1 MRRIDAELSSICCL
15 TLSSSAATATNRR
28 FLVDIHPGVQRP
40 LRIACVTE
48 TYPPEVN
55 GVAMTV
61 ARLVQSLRARHHAVQ
76 VVRPRQKSDVGA
88 TSADGHGD
96 VLVRGVP
103 IPRYAGLR
111 MGLPCMGRLV
121 KLWKQ
126 NRPDVVH
133 IATEGPLGRSALLAA
148 KALGLPVCSEF
159 RTNFH
164 AYSQHYGFGFLRTP
178 IIGYL
183 RRFHNATQCTMV
195 PTQALHDD
203 LKKEGFH
210 NLLTVARGVD
220 VRRFDTAHRSEAL
233 RAQWGAAPD
242 DLVVT
247 CVGRLAP
254 EKNLVTLVAAFEA
267 IRRQQP
273 RARLVLVGDGP
284 MRKELQAR
292 CPDAVFAGQRIGG
305 DLAAHYAS
313 ADVFL
318 FPSVTETFGNVTTE
332 AMASG
337 LAVVAFDYA
346 AAHRLIED
354 GVNGALVP
362 FNDDAAFVA
371 TAARTAADLANC
383 RVLGARARVGVMALD
398 WDSIAAQVEGVMA
411 SVMRATAPVED
422 YAFASA
428 RHSSV

>member
-1 MRRIDAELSSICCL
+1 M
-15 TLSSSAATATNRR
+15 
-28 FLVDIHPGVQRP
+28 DIHPGLQRP

-55 GVAMTV
+55 GVAMTI
-61 ARLVQSLRARHHAVQ
+61 ARLVQSLRARHHVVQ
-76 VVRPRQKSDVGA
+76 VIRPRQGVDTGA
-88 TSADGHGD
+88 TSADGHDD

-111 MGLPCMGRLV
+111 MGLPCMGTLV
-121 KLWKQ
+121 KLWKAQ
-126 NRPDVVH
+126 RPDVVH

-148 KALGLPVCSEF
+148 KALGLPVCSDF

-164 AYSQHYGFGFLRTP
+164 AYSRHYGFGFLRRP
-178 IIGYL
+178 IIAYL

-203 LKKEGFH
+203 LARDGFRG
-210 NLLTVARGVD
+210 LATVARGVD
-220 VRRFDTAHRSEAL
+220 VRRFDPVHRSEVL

-254 EKNLVTLVAAFEA
+254 EKNLGTLVAAFDA
-267 IRRQQP
+267 IRRGHP

-292 CPDAVFAGQRIGG
+292 CPDAVFAGQRIGA
-305 DLAAHYAS
+305 DLATHYAS
-313 ADVFL
+313 ADLFL

-346 AAHRLIED
+346 AAQRLIRHGE
-354 GVNGALVP
+354 NGALVP
-362 FNDDAAFVA
+362 FDDSAAFVA

-383 RVLGARARVGVMALD
+383 RVLGARARIGVMALD

-411 SVMRATAPVED
+411 AVMRAVEPATD

>member
-1 MRRIDAELSSICCL
+1 
-15 TLSSSAATATNRR
+15 
-28 FLVDIHPGVQRP
+28 VDIQTGPQRP

-61 ARLVQSLRARHHAVQ
+61 ARLVQGLRARHHAVQ
-76 VVRPRQKSDVGA
+76 VVRPRQASDTAGA
-88 TSADGHGD
+88 QSLDGD

-103 IPRYAGLR
+103 IPRYEGLK
-111 MGLPCMGRLV
+111 MGLPCTGRLV
-121 KLWKQ
+121 KLWKRE
-126 NRPDVVH
+126 RPDVVH
-133 IATEGPLGRSALLAA
+133 IATEGPLGRSALMAA

-164 AYSQHYGFGFLRTP
+164 AYSQHYGLGFLHRL
-178 IIGYL
+178 ILGYL

-195 PTQALHDD
+195 PTQALHDQ
-203 LKKEGFH
+203 LKREGFRD
-210 NLLTVARGVD
+210 LLTVARGVD
-220 VRRFDTAHRSEAL
+220 VRRFDAAHRSDAL
-233 RAQWGAAPD
+233 RAQWGAGPD

-254 EKNLVTLVAAFEA
+254 EKNLATLVTAFEA
-267 IRRQQP
+267 IRRDQP

-284 MRKELQAR
+284 MRKELEAR
-292 CPDAVFAGQRIGG
+292 CPDAIFAGLRMGD
-305 DLAAHYAS
+305 DLATHYAS
-313 ADVFL
+313 ADLFL
-318 FPSVTETFGNVTTE
+318 FPSITETFGNVTTE

-346 AAHRLIED
+346 AAQRLIRHGE
-354 GVNGALVP
+354 NGALAP
-362 FNDDAAFVA
+362 YNDTAAFVA

-383 RVLGARARVGVMALD
+383 RVLGTRARASVMALD
-398 WDSIAAQVEGVMA
+398 WDGIAAQVEGVMA
-411 SVMRATAPVED
+411 SVMRQVEPAAD

>member
-1 MRRIDAELSSICCL
+1 M
-15 TLSSSAATATNRR
+15 
-28 FLVDIHPGVQRP
+28 DIQTGLQRP

-61 ARLVQSLRARHHAVQ
+61 ARLVQGLRARHHAVQ
-76 VVRPRQKSDVGA
+76 VVRPRQAGDTA
-88 TSADGHGD
+88 AALSADGD

-103 IPRYAGLR
+103 IPRYEGLK
-111 MGLPCMGRLV
+111 MGLPCTGRLV
-121 KLWKQ
+121 KLWKRE
-126 NRPDVVH
+126 RPDVVH

-164 AYSQHYGFGFLRTP
+164 AYSQHYGLGFLQR
-178 IIGYL
+178 IILGYL

-203 LKKEGFH
+203 LKKQGFRD
-210 NLLTVARGVD
+210 LLTVARGVD
-220 VRRFDTAHRSEAL
+220 VRRFDAAHRSDAL
-233 RAQWGAAPD
+233 RAQWGAGPD

-254 EKNLVTLVAAFEA
+254 EKNLATLVTAFET
-267 IRRQQP
+267 IRRDQP

-284 MRKELQAR
+284 MRRELEAR
-292 CPDAVFAGQRIGG
+292 CPDAIFAGQRIGD
-305 DLAAHYAS
+305 DLATHYAS
-313 ADVFL
+313 ADLFL
-318 FPSVTETFGNVTTE
+318 FPSITETFGNVTTE

-346 AAHRLIED
+346 AAQRLIRQGE
-354 GVNGALVP
+354 NGALAP
-362 FNDDAAFVA
+362 YNDTAAFVA

-383 RVLGARARVGVMALD
+383 RVLGTRARASVMALD

-411 SVMRATAPVED
+411 SVMRQVEPAAD

>member
-1 MRRIDAELSSICCL
+1 
-15 TLSSSAATATNRR
+15 
-28 FLVDIHPGVQRP
+28 VDIHPGLQRP

-55 GVAMTV
+55 GVAMTI
-61 ARLVQSLRARHHAVQ
+61 ARLVQSLRARHHVVQ
-76 VVRPRQKSDVGA
+76 VVRPRQAADAS
-88 TSADGHGD
+88 SRDGHAD
-96 VLVRGVP
+96 VLVRGMP

-111 MGLPCMGRLV
+111 MGLPCMGKLV
-121 KLWKQ
+121 KLWKEQ
-126 NRPDVVH
+126 RPDVVH

-148 KALGLPVCSEF
+148 RALGLPVCSDF

-164 AYSQHYGFGFLRTP
+164 AYSRHYGFGFLRRP
-178 IIGYL
+178 IIAYL

-203 LKKEGFH
+203 LLKEGFRD
-210 NLLTVARGVD
+210 LTTVARGVD
-220 VRRFDTAHRSEAL
+220 VHRFDPVHRSEVL
-233 RAQWGAAPD
+233 REQWGAAPD
-242 DLVVT
+242 DLVVA

-254 EKNLVTLVAAFEA
+254 EKNLGTLIAAFDA
-267 IRRQQP
+267 IRRDRP

-292 CPDAVFAGQRIGG
+292 CPDAIFAGQRIGA
-305 DLAAHYAS
+305 DLATHYAS
-313 ADVFL
+313 ADLFL

-346 AAHRLIED
+346 AARRLIRHGE
-354 GVNGALVP
+354 NGALVP
-362 FNDDAAFVA
+362 FDDSAAFVA

-383 RVLGARARVGVMALD
+383 RVLGARARIGVLALD

-411 SVMRATAPVED
+411 SVMRAVPPAD

-428 RHSSV
+428 GHSSV

>member
-1 MRRIDAELSSICCL
+1 MDVQPGLS
-15 TLSSSAATATNRR
+15 
-28 FLVDIHPGVQRP
+28 RP

-61 ARLVQSLRARHHAVQ
+61 ARLVQSLRARHHSVQ
-76 VVRPRQKSDVGA
+76 VVRPRQASDVGA
-88 TSADGHGD
+88 TSADGHAD

-103 IPRYAGLR
+103 IPRYSGLR
-111 MGLPCMGRLV
+111 MGLPCMGRLM

-126 NRPDVVH
+126 QRPDVVH

-148 KALGLPVCSEF
+148 RALGLPVCSEF

-164 AYSQHYGFGFLRTP
+164 AYSSHYGFGFLRKP

-183 RRFHNATQCTMV
+183 RRFHNAAQCTMV
-195 PTQALHDD
+195 PTQALHDE
-203 LKKEGFH
+203 LQREGFRD
-210 NLLTVARGVD
+210 LLTVARGVD
-220 VRRFDTAHRSEAL
+220 VRRFDAAHRSPAL
-233 RAQWGAAPD
+233 RAQWGAGPD

-254 EKNLVTLVAAFEA
+254 EKNLNTLASAFEA
-267 IRRQQP
+267 IRREQP
-273 RARLVLVGDGP
+273 RAKLVLVGDGP

-292 CPDAVFAGQRIGG
+292 CPDAIFAGQRIGD
-305 DLAAHYAS
+305 DLAVHYAS

-346 AAHRLIED
+346 AAQRLIRHGE
-354 GVNGALVP
+354 NGALVR
-362 FNDDAAFVA
+362 FADDAAFVA

-383 RVLGARARVGVMALD
+383 RELGARARASVMALD

-411 SVMRATAPVED
+411 SVMRAVPASDD

>member
-1 MRRIDAELSSICCL
+1 M
-15 TLSSSAATATNRR
+15 
-28 FLVDIHPGVQRP
+28 DIHPGVQRP

-61 ARLVQSLRARHHAVQ
+61 ARLVQSLRARNHAVQ
-76 VVRPRQKSDVGA
+76 VVRPRQKIDVGT
-88 TSADGHGD
+88 TSADGHND

-111 MGLPCMGRLV
+111 MGLPCMGKLV
-121 KLWKQ
+121 KLWKR

-164 AYSQHYGFGFLRTP
+164 AYSQHYGFGFLRSP

-203 LKKEGFH
+203 LQREGFH

-220 VRRFDTAHRSEAL
+220 VRRFDSAHRSEAL

-254 EKNLVTLVAAFEA
+254 EKNLVTLVSAFEA
-267 IRRQQP
+267 IRREQP
-273 RARLVLVGDGP
+273 RAKLVLVGDGP

-292 CPDAVFAGQRIGG
+292 CPDAVFAGQRIGE
-305 DLAAHYAS
+305 DLATHYAS
-313 ADVFL
+313 ADMFL

-346 AAHRLIED
+346 AAKRVIQD

-383 RVLGARARVGVMALD
+383 RSFGARARVSVMALD

-411 SVMRATAPVED
+411 SVMRPVAAAED

>member
-1 MRRIDAELSSICCL
+1 M
-15 TLSSSAATATNRR
+15 
-28 FLVDIHPGVQRP
+28 DIQPGLPRP

-48 TYPPEVN
+48 TWPPEVN
-55 GVAMTV
+55 GVAMTI
-61 ARLVQSLRARHHAVQ
+61 ARLVQGLRARDHRVQ

-88 TSADGHGD
+88 TSADGCDD

-111 MGLPCMGRLV
+111 MGLPCMGTLV
-121 KLWKQ
+121 KQWKQ
-126 NRPDVVH
+126 RRPDVVH

-164 AYSQHYGFGFLRTP
+164 AYSAHYGFGFLRAP

-203 LKKEGFH
+203 LRKEGFRD
-210 NLLTVARGVD
+210 LLTVARGVD
-220 VRRFDTAHRSEAL
+220 VRRFDAAHRSEAL
-233 RAQWGAAPD
+233 RAQWGVASD

-254 EKNLVTLVAAFEA
+254 EKNLNTLVSAFEA
-267 IRRQQP
+267 IRREQP

-292 CPDAVFAGQRIGG
+292 CPDAIFAGQRLGD
-305 DLAAHYAS
+305 DLATHYAS
-313 ADVFL
+313 ADMFL

-346 AAHRLIED
+346 AAQRLIRD
-354 GVNGALVP
+354 GENGALVP
-362 FNDDAAFVA
+362 LGDDAAFVA
-371 TAARTAADLANC
+371 TAVRTAADLANC
-383 RVLGARARVGVMALD
+383 RVLGARARVSVMALD
-398 WDSIAAQVEGVMA
+398 WDSIAQQVEGVMA
-411 SVMRATAPVED
+411 SVMRAIERPED

>member
-1 MRRIDAELSSICCL
+1 LLPGVVIIDGDRNELG
-15 TLSSSAATATNRR
+15 AR
-28 FLVDIHPGVQRP
+28 LVDIQPGLQRP

-55 GVAMTV
+55 GVAMTI
-61 ARLVQSLRARHHAVQ
+61 ARLVQSLRSRHHVVQ
-76 VVRPRQKSDVGA
+76 VVRPRQSADAG
-88 TSADGHGD
+88 TPSADGHGD

-111 MGLPCMGRLV
+111 MGLPCMGTLV
-121 KLWKQ
+121 KLWSQ
-126 NRPDVVH
+126 QRPDVVH

-148 KALGLPVCSEF
+148 RALGLPVCSDF

-164 AYSQHYGFGFLRTP
+164 AYSQHYGFGFLRRP
-178 IIGYL
+178 IIAYL

-203 LKKEGFH
+203 LATDGFRG
-210 NLLTVARGVD
+210 LTTVARGVD
-220 VRRFDTAHRSEAL
+220 VRRFDPAHRSDAL
-233 RAQWGAAPD
+233 RAQWGAAPG

-254 EKNLVTLVAAFEA
+254 EKNLGTLAAAFDA
-267 IRRQQP
+267 IRRDHP

-284 MRKELQAR
+284 MRKELRTR
-292 CPDAVFAGQRIGG
+292 CPGAIFAGQRIGA
-305 DLAAHYAS
+305 DLATHYAS
-313 ADVFL
+313 ADLFL

-337 LAVVAFDYA
+337 LAVVVFDYA
-346 AAHRLIED
+346 AAHRLVRHGE
-354 GVNGALVP
+354 NGALVP
-362 FNDDAAFVA
+362 FDDSAAFVA
-371 TAARTAADLANC
+371 TAVRIAADLANC
-383 RVLGARARVGVMALD
+383 RVLGARARISVMPLD

-411 SVMRATAPVED
+411 SVIRAVEPAAG

>member
-1 MRRIDAELSSICCL
+1 MIGGDRNQSGG
-15 TLSSSAATATNRR
+15 
-28 FLVDIHPGVQRP
+28 FLVDIQPGLPRP

-48 TYPPEVN
+48 TWPPEVN
-55 GVAMTV
+55 GVAMTI
-61 ARLVQSLRARHHAVQ
+61 ARLVQSLRSRHHTVQ
-76 VVRPRQKSDVGA
+76 VVRPRQAGDVGA
-88 TSADGHGD
+88 TSADGHND

-103 IPRYAGLR
+103 IPRYSGLR
-111 MGLPCMGRLV
+111 MGLPCMNRLV
-121 KLWKQ
+121 KLWTQ
-126 NRPDVVH
+126 QRPDVVH
-133 IATEGPLGRSALLAA
+133 IATEGPLGRSAMLAA
-148 KALGLPVCSEF
+148 RSLGLPVCSDF

-164 AYSQHYGFGFLRTP
+164 AYSQHYGFGFLKRP

-203 LKKEGFH
+203 LHQEGFH
-210 NLLTVARGVD
+210 NLTTVARGVD
-220 VRRFDTAHRSEAL
+220 VRRFDAAHRSEPL
-233 RAQWGAAPD
+233 RAQWGVAPD

-254 EKNLVTLVAAFEA
+254 EKNLTTLVAAFEA
-267 IRRQQP
+267 IRRAQP

-292 CPDAVFAGQRIGG
+292 CPDAIFAGQRTGA
-305 DLAAHYAS
+305 DLATHYAS
-313 ADVFL
+313 ADLFL

-346 AAHRLIED
+346 AAQRLIQH
-354 GVNGALVP
+354 GQNGALVP
-362 FNDDAAFVA
+362 FNDNAAFVA

-383 RVLGARARVGVMALD
+383 RALGARARTSVMALD

-411 SVMRATAPVED
+411 SAMRAIEPARD

>member
-1 MRRIDAELSSICCL
+1 
-15 TLSSSAATATNRR
+15 
-28 FLVDIHPGVQRP
+28 VDIQPGLARP

-61 ARLVQSLRARHHAVQ
+61 ARLVQSLRARQHTVQ
-76 VVRPRQKSDVGA
+76 VVRPRQKSDTGA
-88 TSADGHGD
+88 TSANGQGD

-121 KLWKQ
+121 KLWTQ
-126 NRPDVVH
+126 HRPDVVH

-164 AYSQHYGFGFLRTP
+164 AYSQHYGFGFLRGT

-203 LKKEGFH
+203 LGKEGFQ

-220 VRRFDTAHRSEAL
+220 IRRFDPAHRSDAL

-254 EKNLVTLVAAFEA
+254 EKNLDTLVTAFEA
-267 IRRQQP
+267 IRRGQP

-292 CPDAVFAGQRIGG
+292 CPEAVFAGQRIGE

-346 AAHRLIED
+346 AARRVIED
-354 GVNGALVP
+354 GVNGALAP
-362 FNDDAAFVA
+362 FADDAAFVA
-371 TAARTAADLANC
+371 QSVRMAADLA
-383 RVLGARARVGVMALD
+383 RARTLGARARASVMALD
-398 WDSIAAQVEGVMA
+398 WDSIAAQVEGVMT
-411 SVMRATAPVED
+411 SVMRAAATIPSP
-422 YAFASA
+422 AFAPA
-428 RHSSV
+428 RPSSV

>member
-1 MRRIDAELSSICCL
+1 M
-15 TLSSSAATATNRR
+15 
-28 FLVDIHPGVQRP
+28 DIQPGLQRP

-55 GVAMTV
+55 GVAMTI
-61 ARLVQSLRARHHAVQ
+61 ARLVQSLRARHHHVV
-76 VVRPRQKSDVGA
+76 VVRPRQAGDLGA
-88 TSADGHGD
+88 SSED
-96 VLVRGVP
+96 VLVRGLP

-111 MGLPCMGRLV
+111 MGLPCMGTLV
-121 KLWKQ
+121 RLWKQ
-126 NRPDVVH
+126 ERPDVVH

-148 KALGLPVCSEF
+148 KALGLPVCSDF

-164 AYSQHYGFGFLRTP
+164 AYSRHYGFGFLRRP
-178 IIGYL
+178 IIAYL

-203 LKKEGFH
+203 LRKEGFRD
-210 NLLTVARGVD
+210 LVTVARGVD
-220 VRRFDTAHRSEAL
+220 VRRFDPAHRSEAL
-233 RAQWGAAPD
+233 RAQWGVAPD

-254 EKNLVTLVAAFEA
+254 EKNLVTLVAAFDA
-267 IRRQQP
+267 IRRENP

-292 CPDAVFAGQRIGG
+292 CPGAIFAGQRTGA
-305 DLAAHYAS
+305 DLAVHYAS
-313 ADVFL
+313 ADLFL

-346 AAHRLIED
+346 AAQRLIRHGE
-354 GVNGALVP
+354 NGALAP
-362 FNDDAAFVA
+362 FDDTAAFIA
-371 TAARTAADLANC
+371 TATRTAADLANC
-383 RVLGARARVGVMALD
+383 RVLGARARSGVMALD

-411 SVMRATAPVED
+411 GVMRTIEPASD

>member
-1 MRRIDAELSSICCL
+1 M
-15 TLSSSAATATNRR
+15 
-28 FLVDIHPGVQRP
+28 DIHPGVQRP

-76 VVRPRQKSDVGA
+76 VVRPRQKSDVGT

-96 VLVRGVP
+96 VLVRGIP

-111 MGLPCMGRLV
+111 MGLPCMGKLV

-203 LKKEGFH
+203 LQREGFH

-220 VRRFDTAHRSEAL
+220 IRRFDSAHRSEAL

-254 EKNLVTLVAAFEA
+254 EKNLNTLVAAFDA

-292 CPDAVFAGQRIGG
+292 CPDAVFAGQRIG
-305 DLAAHYAS
+305 DELAAHYAS
-313 ADVFL
+313 ADLFL

-346 AAHRLIED
+346 AAHRVIQD

-383 RVLGARARVGVMALD
+383 RVLGARARISVMALD

-422 YAFASA
+422 YAFAPA

>member
-1 MRRIDAELSSICCL
+1 
-15 TLSSSAATATNRR
+15 
-28 FLVDIHPGVQRP
+28 VDMQPGLQRP

-48 TYPPEVN
+48 TWPPEVN
-55 GVAMTV
+55 GVALTI
-61 ARLVQSLRARHHAVQ
+61 ARLVQGLRARHHAVQ
-76 VVRPRQKSDVGA
+76 VVRPRQAGDVGS
-88 TSADGHGD
+88 TSADGHAD

-111 MGLPCMGRLV
+111 MGLPCTGKLV
-121 KLWKQ
+121 TLWQ
-126 NRPDVVH
+126 QARPDVVH

-148 KALGLPVCSEF
+148 RALGLPVCSDF

-164 AYSQHYGFGFLRTP
+164 AYSQHYGFGFLRRP
-178 IIGYL
+178 IMAYL

-195 PTQALHDD
+195 PTQALHDELGKAGFRD
-203 LKKEGFH
+203 LT
-210 NLLTVARGVD
+210 LVARGVD
-220 VRRFDTAHRSEAL
+220 VRRFDAAHRSEIL
-233 RAQWGAAPD
+233 RGQWGAAPD

-254 EKNLVTLVAAFEA
+254 EKNLTTLVAAFEA
-267 IRRQQP
+267 IRRAQP

-292 CPDAVFAGQRIGG
+292 CPDAVFAGQRTGD
-305 DLAAHYAS
+305 DLATHYAS
-313 ADVFL
+313 ADLFL

-346 AAHRLIED
+346 AAQRLIRHGE
-354 GVNGALVP
+354 NGALVP
-362 FNDDAAFVA
+362 FDDAAAFVA

-383 RVLGARARVGVMALD
+383 RVLGARARISVMALD
-398 WDSIAAQVEGVMA
+398 WDSIAAQFEGVIA
-411 SVMRATAPVED
+411 TVMRQVEPADD

>member
-1 MRRIDAELSSICCL
+1 MDMQ
-15 TLSSSAATATNRR
+15 
-28 FLVDIHPGVQRP
+28 PGLPRP

-55 GVAMTV
+55 GVAMTI
-61 ARLVQSLRARHHAVQ
+61 ARLVQSLRARHHVVR
-76 VVRPRQKSDVGA
+76 VVRPRQAGDVGP
-88 TSADGHGD
+88 TGVDGHED

-103 IPRYAGLR
+103 IPRYQGLR
-111 MGLPCMGRLV
+111 MGLPCTGTLV
-121 KLWKQ
+121 KLWKKE
-126 NRPDVVH
+126 RPDVVH
-133 IATEGPLGRSALLAA
+133 VATEGPLGRSALLAA
-148 KALGLPVCSEF
+148 RALGLPVCSEF

-164 AYSQHYGFGFLRTP
+164 AYSQHYGFGFLRRP
-178 IIGYL
+178 IMAYL

-203 LKKEGFH
+203 LHTEGFH
-210 NLLTVARGVD
+210 NLMTVARGVD
-220 VRRFDTAHRSEAL
+220 VRRFDAAHRSDAL
-233 RAQWGAAPD
+233 RAQWGAGTD

-254 EKNLVTLVAAFEA
+254 EKNLTTLLAAFEA
-267 IRRQQP
+267 IRRGQP

-292 CPDAVFAGQRIGG
+292 CPEAVFAGQRIGD

-313 ADVFL
+313 ADLFL

-346 AAHRLIED
+346 AAQRLIRHGE
-354 GVNGALVP
+354 NGALAP
-362 FNDDAAFVA
+362 FDDTAAFVA

-383 RVLGARARVGVMALD
+383 RVLGARARISVMALD

-411 SVMRATAPVED
+411 SVMRQVQPADD

>member
-1 MRRIDAELSSICCL
+1 
-15 TLSSSAATATNRR
+15 
-28 FLVDIHPGVQRP
+28 VDMQPGLLRP

-55 GVAMTV
+55 GVAMTI
-61 ARLVQSLRARHHAVQ
+61 ARLVQSLRARHHAVR
-76 VVRPRQKSDVGA
+76 VIRPRQAGDSGP
-88 TSADGHGD
+88 TSADGHED
-96 VLVRGVP
+96 VLVRGIP
-103 IPRYAGLR
+103 IPRYEGLR
-111 MGLPCMGRLV
+111 MGLPCMGTLV
-121 KLWKQ
+121 KLWKKE
-126 NRPDVVH
+126 RPDVVH

-148 KALGLPVCSEF
+148 QALGLPVCSEF

-164 AYSQHYGFGFLRTP
+164 AYSQHYGFGFLRRP
-178 IIGYL
+178 IIAYL

-203 LKKEGFH
+203 LHKEGFR
-210 NLLTVARGVD
+210 NLMTVARGVD
-220 VRRFDTAHRSEAL
+220 VRRFDAAHRLDAL
-233 RAQWGAAPD
+233 RAQWGAGPD

-254 EKNLVTLVAAFEA
+254 EKNLNALVAAFEA
-267 IRRQQP
+267 IRREQP

-292 CPDAVFAGQRIGG
+292 CPDAVFAGQRIGD

-313 ADVFL
+313 ADLFL

-346 AAHRLIED
+346 AAQRLIRHGE
-354 GVNGALVP
+354 NGALVP
-362 FNDDAAFVA
+362 FNDTAAFVA

-383 RVLGARARVGVMALD
+383 RVLGARARISVMALD

-411 SVMRATAPVED
+411 AVMRQVEPAED

>member
-1 MRRIDAELSSICCL
+1 M
-15 TLSSSAATATNRR
+15 
-28 FLVDIHPGVQRP
+28 DIHPGLQRP

-55 GVAMTV
+55 GVAMTI
-61 ARLVQSLRARHHAVQ
+61 ARLVQSLRSRQHVVQ
-76 VVRPRQKSDVGA
+76 VVRPRQAADTGA
-88 TSADGHGD
+88 ASADGHGD

-111 MGLPCMGRLV
+111 MGLPCMGTLV
-121 KLWKQ
+121 KLWEQ
-126 NRPDVVH
+126 QRPDVVH

-148 KALGLPVCSEF
+148 TALGLPVCSDF

-164 AYSQHYGFGFLRTP
+164 AYSQHYGFGFLRRP
-178 IIGYL
+178 IIAYL

-203 LKKEGFH
+203 LAKEGFRG
-210 NLLTVARGVD
+210 LMTVARGVD
-220 VRRFDTAHRSEAL
+220 VRRFDPANRSEVL
-233 RAQWGAAPD
+233 RAQWGAAPG

-254 EKNLVTLVAAFEA
+254 EKNLGTLIAAFEA
-267 IRRQQP
+267 IRRDHP

-292 CPDAVFAGQRIGG
+292 CPDAIFAGQRIGA
-305 DLAAHYAS
+305 DLATHYAS
-313 ADVFL
+313 ADLFL

-346 AAHRLIED
+346 AAQRLIRHGE
-354 GVNGALVP
+354 NGALAP
-362 FNDDAAFVA
+362 FDDSAAFVA

-383 RVLGARARVGVMALD
+383 RVLGARARVSVMALD

-411 SVMRATAPVED
+411 SVMRSVEPSSD

>member
-1 MRRIDAELSSICCL
+1 M
-15 TLSSSAATATNRR
+15 
-28 FLVDIHPGVQRP
+28 DIHPGLQRP

-55 GVAMTV
+55 GVAMTI
-61 ARLVQSLRARHHAVQ
+61 ARLVQSLRERQHTVQ
-76 VVRPRQKSDVGA
+76 VVRPRQPGDA
-88 TSADGHGD
+88 TADGTD

-111 MGLPCMGRLV
+111 MGLPCTGALV
-121 KLWKQ
+121 KLWKAQ
-126 NRPDVVH
+126 RPDVVH

-148 KALGLPVCSEF
+148 KALGLPVCSDF

-164 AYSQHYGFGFLRTP
+164 AYSRHYGFGFLCRP
-178 IIGYL
+178 IIAYL

-203 LKKEGFH
+203 LAKEGFRG
-210 NLLTVARGVD
+210 LTTVARGVD
-220 VRRFDTAHRSEAL
+220 VRRFDAAHRSEAL
-233 RAQWGAAPD
+233 RAQWGAAPG

-254 EKNLVTLVAAFEA
+254 EKNLRTLVAAFEA

-292 CPDAVFAGQRIGG
+292 CPDAIFAGQRMGA

-313 ADVFL
+313 ADLFL

-346 AAHRLIED
+346 AAHRLIRHGD
-354 GVNGALVP
+354 NGALVP
-362 FNDDAAFVA
+362 FDDSAAFVA

-383 RVLGARARVGVMALD
+383 RVLGARARISVQALD

-411 SVMRATAPVED
+411 SVIRAVEPAAD

>member
-1 MRRIDAELSSICCL
+1 M
-15 TLSSSAATATNRR
+15 
-28 FLVDIHPGVQRP
+28 DIQPGLHRP

-48 TYPPEVN
+48 TYPPEIN
-55 GVAMTV
+55 GVAMTI
-61 ARLVQSLRARHHAVQ
+61 ARLVQSLRARDHRVQ
-76 VVRPRQKSDVGA
+76 VVRPRQESDVGA

-103 IPRYAGLR
+103 IPRYSGLR
-111 MGLPCMGRLV
+111 MGLPCMNTLV
-121 KLWKQ
+121 RLWKQ
-126 NRPDVVH
+126 QRPDVVH
-133 IATEGPLGRSALLAA
+133 IATEGPLGRSAMLAT
-148 KALGLPVCSEF
+148 KALGLPVCSDF

-164 AYSQHYGFGFLRTP
+164 AYSQHYGFGFLKRP

-203 LKKEGFH
+203 LHKLGFH
-210 NLLTVARGVD
+210 NLMTVARGVD

-233 RAQWGAAPD
+233 RAQWGVAPD

-254 EKNLVTLVAAFEA
+254 EKNLNTLVAAFDA
-267 IRRQQP
+267 IRRERP
-273 RARLVLVGDGP
+273 RAKLVLVGDGP

-292 CPDAVFAGQRIGG
+292 CPDAVFAGQRTGN
-305 DLAAHYAS
+305 DLATHYAS
-313 ADVFL
+313 ADLFL
-318 FPSVTETFGNVTTE
+318 FPSITETFGNVTTE

-346 AAHRLIED
+346 AAQRLIQPGE
-354 GVNGALVP
+354 NGALVP
-362 FNDDAAFVA
+362 FNDNAAFVA
-371 TAARTAADLANC
+371 IATRTAADLAKC
-383 RVLGARARVGVMALD
+383 RVLGARARTSVMALD
-398 WDSIAAQVEGVMA
+398 WDTIASQVEGVMA
-411 SVMRATAPVED
+411 SVMRAVEPVGD

>member
-1 MRRIDAELSSICCL
+1 M
-15 TLSSSAATATNRR
+15 
-28 FLVDIHPGVQRP
+28 DIHPGVQRP

-76 VVRPRQKSDVGA
+76 VVRPRQKSDVGT
-88 TSADGHGD
+88 TSADGHND

-111 MGLPCMGRLV
+111 MGLPCMGKLV
-121 KLWKQ
+121 KLWKR

-164 AYSQHYGFGFLRTP
+164 AYSQHYGFGFLRSP

-203 LKKEGFH
+203 LQREGFH

-220 VRRFDTAHRSEAL
+220 VRRFDSAHRSEAL

-254 EKNLVTLVAAFEA
+254 EKNLITLVAAFEA

-292 CPDAVFAGQRIGG
+292 CPDAVFAGQRIGD

-346 AAHRLIED
+346 AAKRVIQD

-371 TAARTAADLANC
+371 TAVRTAADLANC
-383 RVLGARARVGVMALD
+383 RTFGARARISVMALD

-411 SVMRATAPVED
+411 SVMRPVAAAED

>member
-1 MRRIDAELSSICCL
+1 M
-15 TLSSSAATATNRR
+15 
-28 FLVDIHPGVQRP
+28 DIQPGLPRP

-61 ARLVQSLRARHHAVQ
+61 ARLVQGLRDRHHAVQ
-76 VVRPRQKSDVGA
+76 VVRPRQNSDVGE

-121 KLWKQ
+121 RMWKKS
-126 NRPDVVH
+126 RPDVVH

-148 KALGLPVCSEF
+148 RRLGLPVCSEF

-195 PTQALHDD
+195 PTQALHED

-220 VRRFDTAHRSEAL
+220 VRRFDTARRSEAL

-254 EKNLVTLVAAFEA
+254 EKNLTTLVAAFEA

-292 CPDAVFAGQRIGG
+292 CPDAVFAGQRLGD

-313 ADVFL
+313 ADLFL
-318 FPSVTETFGNVTTE
+318 FTSVTETFGNVTTE

-346 AAHRLIED
+346 AAQRVIED

-371 TAARTAADLANC
+371 RAARVAADLANC
-383 RVLGARARVGVMALD
+383 RVLGARARASVMALD

-411 SVMRATAPVED
+411 SVMRTAEPAQD
-422 YAFASA
+422 YAFTPA

>member
-1 MRRIDAELSSICCL
+1 MHQGL
-15 TLSSSAATATNRR
+15 
-28 FLVDIHPGVQRP
+28 QRP

-55 GVAMTV
+55 GVAMTI
-61 ARLVQSLRARHHAVQ
+61 ARLVQSLRARHHQVQ
-76 VVRPRQKSDVGA
+76 VVRPRQAGDTGA
-88 TSADGHGD
+88 TSED

-111 MGLPCMGRLV
+111 MGLPCMGTLV

-126 NRPDVVH
+126 ERPDVVH

-148 KALGLPVCSEF
+148 KALGLPVCSDF

-164 AYSQHYGFGFLRTP
+164 AYSRHYGFGFLRRP
-178 IIGYL
+178 IMSYL

-203 LKKEGFH
+203 LRKEGFRD
-210 NLLTVARGVD
+210 LMTVARGVD
-220 VRRFDTAHRSEAL
+220 VRRFDPAHRSETL

-254 EKNLVTLVAAFEA
+254 EKNLTTLVAAFDA
-267 IRRQQP
+267 IRREHP

-292 CPDAVFAGQRIGG
+292 CPDAIFAGQRTGA
-305 DLAAHYAS
+305 DLAVHYAS
-313 ADVFL
+313 ADLFL

-346 AAHRLIED
+346 AAQRLIRHGE
-354 GVNGALVP
+354 NGALVP
-362 FNDDAAFVA
+362 FDDTAAFIA
-371 TAARTAADLANC
+371 TATRTAADLANC
-383 RVLGARARVGVMALD
+383 RVLGAQARIGVMALD
-398 WDSIAAQVEGVMA
+398 WDGIAAQVEGVMA
-411 SVMRATAPVED
+411 HVMRAVEPAPD

>member
-1 MRRIDAELSSICCL
+1 M
-15 TLSSSAATATNRR
+15 
-28 FLVDIHPGVQRP
+28 DIHPGLQRP

-55 GVAMTV
+55 GVAMTI
-61 ARLVQSLRARHHAVQ
+61 ARLVQSLRSRHHLVQ
-76 VVRPRQKSDVGA
+76 VVRPRQAVDTGA

-111 MGLPCMGRLV
+111 MGLPCMGTLV
-121 KLWKQ
+121 KLWKKQ
-126 NRPDVVH
+126 RPDVVH

-148 KALGLPVCSEF
+148 KALGLPVCSDF

-164 AYSQHYGFGFLRTP
+164 AYSQHYGFGFLRRP
-178 IIGYL
+178 IISYL

-203 LKKEGFH
+203 LSREGFRD
-210 NLLTVARGVD
+210 LMTVARGVD
-220 VRRFDTAHRSEAL
+220 VRRFDAAHRSEAL

-254 EKNLVTLVAAFEA
+254 EKNLTTLVAAFDA
-267 IRRQQP
+267 IRRDHP

-284 MRKELQAR
+284 MRKELQVR
-292 CPDAVFAGQRIGG
+292 CPDAIFAGQRIGD
-305 DLAAHYAS
+305 DLAVHYAS
-313 ADVFL
+313 ADLFL

-346 AAHRLIED
+346 AAQRLIRHGE
-354 GVNGALVP
+354 NGALVP
-362 FNDDAAFVA
+362 FDDSAAFVA

-383 RVLGARARVGVMALD
+383 RVLGARARISVMALD

-411 SVMRATAPVED
+411 LVMRAVEPAED

>member
-1 MRRIDAELSSICCL
+1 M
-15 TLSSSAATATNRR
+15 
-28 FLVDIHPGVQRP
+28 DIHPGLPRP

-55 GVAMTV
+55 GVAMTI
-61 ARLVQSLRARHHAVQ
+61 ARLVQSLRSRHHVVQ
-76 VVRPRQKSDVGA
+76 VVQPRQACDVGA
-88 TSADGHGD
+88 ASADGHGD
-96 VLVRGVP
+96 VLVRGIP

-111 MGLPCMGRLV
+111 MGLPCKGTLVRL
-121 KLWKQ
+121 WTQ
-126 NRPDVVH
+126 ERPDVVH

-148 KALGLPVCSEF
+148 KALGLPVCSDF

-164 AYSQHYGFGFLRTP
+164 AYSKHYGFGFLRGP
-178 IIGYL
+178 IMAWL
-183 RRFHNATQCTMV
+183 RHFHNATQCTMV

-203 LKKEGFH
+203 LQREGFRG
-210 NLLTVARGVD
+210 LMTVARGVD
-220 VRRFDTAHRSEAL
+220 VRRFDAAHRSEAL
-233 RAQWGAAPD
+233 RAQWGVAPG

-254 EKNLVTLVAAFEA
+254 EKNLVTLVAAFDA
-267 IRRQQP
+267 IRRDHP

-284 MRKELQAR
+284 LRKELQLH
-292 CPDAVFAGQRIGG
+292 CPDAVFAGQRGG
-305 DLAAHYAS
+305 TDLAAHYAS
-313 ADVFL
+313 ADLFL

-346 AAHRLIED
+346 AAGRLIRHGE
-354 GVNGALVP
+354 NGALVP
-362 FNDDAAFVA
+362 CEDDAAFVA
-371 TAARTAADLANC
+371 MAARTAADLAHC
-383 RVLGARARVGVMALD
+383 RVLGARARTSVMALD

-411 SVMRATAPVED
+411 GVMRRVEPAAG
-422 YAFASA
+422 YAFTPA

>member
-1 MRRIDAELSSICCL
+1 VE
-15 TLSSSAATATNRR
+15 
-28 FLVDIHPGVQRP
+28 IHPGLQRP

-55 GVAMTV
+55 GVALTI
-61 ARLVQSLRARHHAVQ
+61 ARLVQGMRARHHVVQ
-76 VVRPRQKSDVGA
+76 VVRPRQVGDA
-88 TSADGHGD
+88 GAPSTDGHAD

-111 MGLPCMGRLV
+111 MGLPCKNTLV
-121 KLWKQ
+121 KLWTLH
-126 NRPDVVH
+126 RPDVVH

-148 KALGLPVCSEF
+148 TALGLPVCSDF

-164 AYSQHYGFGFLRTP
+164 AYSQHYGLGFLRRP
-178 IIGYL
+178 IMAYL
-183 RRFHNATQCTMV
+183 RRFHNATHCTMV
-195 PTQALHDD
+195 PTQALRDE
-203 LKKEGFH
+203 LQKAGYR
-210 NLLTVARGVD
+210 NLTLVARGVD
-220 VRRFDTAHRSEAL
+220 VRRFDAAHRSAAL

-254 EKNLVTLVAAFEA
+254 EKNLNTLIAAFEA
-267 IRRQQP
+267 IRRGHP

-284 MRKELQAR
+284 LRKELQAR
-292 CPDAVFAGQRIGG
+292 CPDAVFAGQRIGA
-305 DLAAHYAS
+305 DLATHYAS
-313 ADVFL
+313 ADLFL
-318 FPSVTETFGNVTTE
+318 FPSLTETFGNVTTE

-346 AAHRLIED
+346 AAARLIRHGE
-354 GVNGALVP
+354 NGALVP
-362 FNDDAAFVA
+362 FDDTAAFVA
-371 TAARTAADLANC
+371 AAARTAADPANC
-383 RVLGARARVGVMALD
+383 RVLGARARISVMALD
-398 WDSIAAQVEGVMA
+398 WDSIAAQFEGVVA
-411 SVMRATAPVED
+411 TVLTRAVEPAAD